1 MSLALEGVCETL
13 GLRLTSVHPD
23 RIVESGSAW
32 PGGSGSRRAGSDA
45 SWRKALSLRLPA
57 RIVSRPVP

>member
-23 RIVESGSAW
+23 RIVESG
-32 PGGSGSRRAGSDA
+32 
-45 SWRKALSLRLPA
+45 A
-57 RIVSRPVP
+57 RGPVGRDLVEQVEGVGAPQLILFRIKIER